1 MSITTQQNMV
11 DFDTIDKYV
20 AAVKRGGVAIQMKQ
34 FHNLDR
40 FIEEVV
46 YDFKEYADIDLTEEQ
61 KEYIAATV
69 SGDESYEHLINKNGE
84 NEDLHVSFSDITQE
98 YKAEKVPVYVETPNT
113 MELARTLFHCKL
125 ENFDAQ
131 NHKSVMKY
139 IKEAVC
145 NNGNVEAIFEEAEIG
160 ERLGYGFRVYAK
172 TESWTKLEREFR
184 GAAQAGRSVVVD
196 MNNCHWSIWAWLY
209 KDNKEISEGI
219 TKYTNNV
226 EQVRE
231 DAAKFYNV
239 TKDKIK
245 NLFIRI
251 QFGGGELKWRREFAK
266 DTEEA
271 FPLAK
276 ELQQITAKIKQDVTE
291 RFPEWLE
298 EITKTDKKDPYLTLM
313 SYVLQRV
320 ERLCIDNVHRAFGKR
335 MLSRLHDEANIQ
347 VDCETVDLIL
357 ANKAVCAIV
366 PTMRCS
372 LSHNK
377 APKWSKKMF
386 WENDK
391 CFNICTVKDLKSYML
406 SIRRNDIHYDLR
418 ANPKMK
424 FFPILFL
431 PSRV

>member
-1 MSITTQQNMV
+1 MTKIEHDVVLFAQCVAAAFKSPQHPRTAHGGCAGGHRALHMAARCVSCANNTLAARCSPRGSRGARASIPRRQSRDRRARVAAVKNCRKTHAFISSHRTTKKILSITTQQNMV

-61 KEYIAATV
+61 KEYIAVTV

-113 MELARTLFHCKL
+113 MELARTLFHCRL

-184 GAAQAGRSVVVD
+184 GAAQVERSVVVD

-209 KDNKEISEGI
+209 KDNKEISEG
-219 TKYTNNV
+219 
-226 EQVRE
+226 
-231 DAAKFYNV
+231 
-239 TKDKIK
+239 
-245 NLFIRI
+245 
-251 QFGGGELKWRREFAK
+251 
-266 DTEEA
+266 
-271 FPLAK
+271 
-276 ELQQITAKIKQDVTE
+276 
-291 RFPEWLE
+291 
-298 EITKTDKKDPYLTLM
+298 
-313 SYVLQRV
+313 
-320 ERLCIDNVHRAFGKR
+320 
-335 MLSRLHDEANIQ
+335 
-347 VDCETVDLIL
+347 ETVI
-357 ANKAVCAIV
+357 
-366 PTMRCS
+366 
-372 LSHNK
+372 
-377 APKWSKKMF
+377 
-386 WENDK
+386 
-391 CFNICTVKDLKSYML
+391 
-406 SIRRNDIHYDLR
+406 
-418 ANPKMK
+418 
-424 FFPILFL
+424 
-431 PSRV
+431 

>member
-1 MSITTQQNMV
+1 MV

-46 YDFKEYADIDLTEEQ
+46 YDFKEYADVDLTEEQ

-113 MELARTLFHCKL
+113 MELARTLFHCRL

-184 GAAQAGRSVVVD
+184 GAAQVERSVVVD

-209 KDNKEISEGI
+209 RDNKEISVSFS
-219 TKYTNNV
+219 NNLPG
-226 EQVRE
+226 R
-231 DAAKFYNV
+231 
-239 TKDKIK
+239 
-245 NLFIRI
+245 
-251 QFGGGELKWRREFAK
+251 
-266 DTEEA
+266 
-271 FPLAK
+271 P
-276 ELQQITAKIKQDVTE
+276 
-291 RFPEWLE
+291 
-298 EITKTDKKDPYLTLM
+298 
-313 SYVLQRV
+313 
-320 ERLCIDNVHRAFGKR
+320 
-335 MLSRLHDEANIQ
+335 
-347 VDCETVDLIL
+347 
-357 ANKAVCAIV
+357 
-366 PTMRCS
+366 
-372 LSHNK
+372 
-377 APKWSKKMF
+377 
-386 WENDK
+386 
-391 CFNICTVKDLKSYML
+391 
-406 SIRRNDIHYDLR
+406 SIRTT
-418 ANPKMK
+418 
-424 FFPILFL
+424 F
-431 PSRV
+431 